1 MVECSGVSQ
10 NRKCC
15 SGSGGGER
23 KEMET
28 GEEGGE
34 TGRGDREEGVEGR
47 EEGREE
53 GGETGRRVV
62 RQG

>member
-34 TGRGDREEGVEGR
+34 TGRGDREEG
-47 EEGREE
+47 
-53 GGETGRRVV
+53 GETGRRVGREGRRMV
-62 RQG
+62 RQR